1 MTCVFNF
8 KLLHKLHNVSTFDIL
23 KDQMAHSKTRS
34 RSTSTHKVI
43 NHTSN
48 GTMLH
53 YFLKHNTLTFDLLC
67 FECITNITLVLKT
80 NIMFFNPLIFQTCL
94 IFAKVM

>member
-8 KLLHKLHNVSTFDIL
+8 KLLHKLHDVSTFDIL
-23 KDQMAHSKTRS
+23 KDQMVHSKTHP

-43 NHTSN
+43 NHTFN

-53 YFLKHNTLTFDLLC
+53 YFFKHTTLTFDLLC
-67 FECITNITLVLKT
+67 FECIKNITLVLKT
-80 NIMFFNPLIFQTCL
+80 NTRFFNPLIIQTCL
-94 IFAKVM
+94 IFAKVL

>member
-1 MTCVFNF
+1 MTYVFNF
-8 KLLHKLHNVSTFDIL
+8 KLLHKLHDVSTCDIL
-23 KDQMAHSKTRS
+23 KDQMVHSKTRS
-34 RSTSTHKVI
+34 KSTSTHKVI

-53 YFLKHNTLTFDLLC
+53 YFFKHITLTFDLLC

-80 NIMFFNPLIFQTCL
+80 NIRFLNPLIFQTCL
-94 IFAKVM
+94 IFAKVL